1 MLSYVPMHE
10 EKRGEIGR
18 GREEAYEPL
27 AVLMSR
33 KKMWPQQAFVLHIIT
48 NKKKKH
54 TLHI

>member
-10 EKRGEIGR
+10 EKRGEMGR

-27 AVLMSR
+27 AVLMSG
-33 KKMWPQQAFVLHIIT
+33 KKMWPQQAFVLHIIA
-48 NKKKKH
+48 NKKKH